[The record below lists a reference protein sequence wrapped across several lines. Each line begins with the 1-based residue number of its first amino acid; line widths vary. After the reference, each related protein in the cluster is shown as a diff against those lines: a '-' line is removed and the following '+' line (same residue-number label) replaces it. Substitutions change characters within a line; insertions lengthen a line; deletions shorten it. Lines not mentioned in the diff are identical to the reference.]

1 MAHKWAAVF
10 TNFITMTKPSVR
22 SVIVFYIIT
31 LVTIYLIT
39 RGISGFLLQ
48 GTSTGQI
55 TALFVLFLYI
65 IASGVAYLI
74 YFKATELKLKD
85 LFSVMHPKE
94 EKLLPLNI
102 MFILLTIL
110 ICTGQYLIYQENYCV
125 MLRSDWNDLFGDF
138 PYEC

>member
-1 MAHKWAAVF
+1 
-10 TNFITMTKPSVR
+10 MTKPSVR